1 MWSTLPCIINNTH
14 GLTTKPSY
22 PGRFFYGKCL
32 TSIARFAIIYNMKT
46 IQISKAELLRLYT
59 TLTVRE
65 AAEKLDIHPAT
76 FYKLLDRAG
85 IERKN
90 ADRIDYELID

>member
-1 MWSTLPCIINNTH
+1 
-14 GLTTKPSY
+14 
-22 PGRFFYGKCL
+22 
-32 TSIARFAIIYNMKT
+32 MKT
-46 IQISKAELLRLYT
+46 VKISKADLRRLYT

-65 AAEKLDIHPAT
+65 AAKQLGIQVAT